1 MGSLF
6 CCCKKNK
13 QQKKLSQ
20 PLLNR
25 DSNKEDINNKDII
38 LQVNDSKEE
47 KNNIIEQN
55 NIINNEPK
63 PIVKENTIYSQY
75 GLNLNENIDDDE
87 LLLKEDSP
95 LICDYE
101 KGVITF
107 TRNGFIKLFDE
118 LWVLENYKT
127 VWDKDDMFISVRYE
141 GTPMNN
147 KFYLIKMIVK
157 LKKSELKYNKDKDS
171 IMDYCYDL
179 TLRRI
184 WDDALK
190 LIERYEGNDT
200 NYIVC
205 TWGKSPVFFVSER
218 ETIEKRFRFSKDN
231 STYVM
236 STSIPLELY
245 EPKKDV
251 VRFVDFLNL
260 FKVSDEGENI
270 VFTSLNQVDFKMPI
284 PQMLI
289 NITLPSTSKSWY
301 ANIKK
306 FANSITYDRE
316 TKKYEKMEEDSD

>member
-1 MGSLF
+1 MGSLL
-6 CCCKKNK
+6 CCCPKKSKSDLNS
-13 QQKKLSQ
+13 LNQ
-20 PLLNR
+20 PIIN
-25 DSNKEDINNKDII
+25 SEENKENINNKDTS
-38 LQVNDSKEE
+38 LTVNETNS
-47 KNNIIEQN
+47 NITGEN
-55 NIINNEPK
+55 GKNNEPK
-63 PIVKENTIYSQY
+63 IIIKENTTYSKY
-75 GLNLNENIDDDE
+75 GLNLNEDIDDDE

-107 TRNGFIKLFDE
+107 TRNGFIKLFDT
-118 LWVLENYKT
+118 LWVLDNYKN
-127 VWDKDDMFISVRYE
+127 VYDKDDLLIELRYE
-141 GTPMNN
+141 GTPMN
-147 KFYLIKMIVK
+147 KDFYLIKMIHK
-157 LKKSELKYNKDKDS
+157 IKKSDLKYNKDKDS

-179 TLRRI
+179 TLRPI
-184 WDDALK
+184 WDEALK
-190 LIERYEGNDT
+190 LIEKYEGNDT

-260 FKVSDEGENI
+260 FKVSDEGDDI

-284 PQMLI
+284 SQMLI
-289 NITLPSTSKSWY
+289 NITLPMTSKTWY

-306 FANSITYDRE
+306 FANSIVYDRE
-316 TKKYEKMEEDSD
+316 NKTYEKKEEDDD